1 MLNFIVSTETFI
13 FSDLTHW
20 LIDSRLM
27 THDSLTHLTHKTSVL
42 NTCRQTPGFW
52 RPLLASEW
60 STWLEQ
66 LVKNIDM
73 CQSKVCFILKGH
85 NRHINFLQLLF
96 ILVSKIC
103 PLICKSIFFD
113 LFWNVKHFLRLNKS
127 NKGFRLFF
135 ILQSA
140 SCIWN
145 TKNIFFCLQWFPAMF
160 CNAGPSWIISDFCRM
175 LNSDL
180 QIQITKNGWH
190 LKLKLHQLWQISLRL
205 SQDCSLSNDYLVITF
220 ELA

>member
-1 MLNFIVSTETFI
+1 MKER
-13 FSDLTHW
+13 DLG
-20 LIDSRLM
+20 
-27 THDSLTHLTHKTSVL
+27 KEG

-52 RPLLASEW
+52 KPLLASEW

-85 NRHINFLQLLF
+85 NRHINFLHLLF

-127 NKGFRLFF
+127 NKGFRLFNLF
-135 ILQSA
+135 SKVPPVSETLKA
-140 SCIWN
+140 
-145 TKNIFFCLQWFPAMF
+145 IFFFPQWFPAMF
-160 CNAGPSWIISDFCRM
+160 SHAGPSLLVCVFLRDVKFSQIVIWRSKLRRM
-175 LNSDL
+175 NGTLNWSY
-180 QIQITKNGWH
+180 INYG
-190 LKLKLHQLWQISLRL
+190 KLHCDSVKIAL
-205 SQDCSLSNDYLVITF
+205 
-220 ELA
+220 